1 MGLQCSILGHSFES
15 AGVERE
21 REERDSEM
29 VTTEREIE
37 RCRRCGTERVV
48 SESTEVTAIVDG
60 EAVGL
65 ETEAETA
72 EGGRSSD
79 DPEPRADTG
88 PVTGSTSEA
97 DPTSTSDE
105 EETGGAFAAIV
116 DRSGVAD
123 DADDTA
129 EETSPPDGTP
139 STDTGGEILD
149 DDPDP
154 DTPSPDADASDPSA
168 AVGEDDPL
176 EDDRDPAEEDA
187 EILTDD
193 GSERDLGEWP
203 EESDSPGTMEGQE
216 PDSDLDNGDA
226 AAKESDPAVDS
237 TPDESL
243 SGITVPDGEIVCS
256 DCGFRVEARSGY
268 RAGDPCPECGA
279 WLEAERNQ

>member
-65 ETEAETA
+65 EAETA
-72 EGGRSSD
+72 SEGMSSD
-79 DPEPRADTG
+79 GPEPGTHTRPMTD
-88 PVTGSTSEA
+88 STSEG
-97 DPTSTSDE
+97 DPAPASE
-105 EETGGAFAAIV
+105 EESTGSAFAGIV
-116 DRSGVAD
+116 DRSGVD
-123 DADDTA
+123 DDPAG
-129 EETSPPDGTP
+129 ETPPSDETP

-149 DDPDP
+149 DGTDPEP
-154 DTPSPDADASDPSA
+154 ASPDADTPDPSA
-168 AVGEDDPL
+168 AVAEDDPS
-176 EDDRDPAEEDA
+176 EDVPDPAEEDA

-193 GSERDLGEWP
+193 GPEREPGEWP
-203 EESDSPGTMEGQE
+203 EGSDEGLDEPETTAGRQPGG
-216 PDSDLDNGDA
+216 DLDDA
-226 AAKESDPAVDS
+226 AGDVSEPADDPA
-237 TPDESL
+237 PDESL
-243 SGITVPDGEIVCS
+243 SGITVPDGEIGCP
-256 DCGFRVEARSGY
+256 DCGFRVDAQSGY